1 MSCYCSRQGVTVQ
14 PANYELPV
22 ESNGSPLVIFGSRD
36 YASQPGSVR
45 DRAERVLAEVSSR
58 GVEEPD
64 YIISG
69 GADGA
74 DAVAEAVSMLLGVP
88 MVVFSVGEPSEPT
101 IFRREQADNQWII
114 EAVTSYS
121 GGRDDPRSGRGAYLT
136 RNCLMAE
143 VTANAG
149 GAGFAIYNG
158 DSSGTGHMLD
168 SCRAHG
174 VDTIE
179 IWRYDTASKTR

>member
-1 MSCYCSRQGVTVQ
+1 MSCYCSRQSVDVQ

-22 ESNGSPLVIFGSRD
+22 ESGDSPLVIFGSRA

-45 DRAERVLAEVSSR
+45 DRAERVLGELSSR
-58 GVEEPD
+58 GLDEPD
-64 YIISG
+64 YIVSG

-88 MVVFSVGEPSEPT
+88 MILLSVGEPSEST
-101 IFRREQADNQWII
+101 IFRRETADNQWVVKT
-114 EAVTSYS
+114 VTTY
-121 GGRDDPRSGRGAYLT
+121 GGPDKDPRSGGGAYLT

-143 VTANAG
+143 LVANCG
-149 GAGFAIYNG
+149 GAAFAIYNG
-158 DSSGTGHMLD
+158 ESAGTDHMLD
-168 SCRAHG
+168 SCRDHG

-179 IWRYDTASKTR
+179 VWRYDVADQ